1 MPVHNAEIA
10 AMFDQTAELLEIKGD
25 NPFRTRAYRRAARVL
40 ESLPK
45 SVAAMLREG
54 EDLAQLPGIGEDLAS
69 KIATIVETGKFDRLE
84 SLKRELPGDLGEIAA
99 IPGLGPKRV
108 KLLIENLGVRSI
120 EDVRRAARRGRL
132 GELPGFG
139 PKLQQNILAALAKPV
154 AAKRFKLPFAEAE
167 AGALIDWLSRGLDG
181 GRVVAAGSFRRRR
194 DTVGDLDILATT
206 AHAAPVGDRLVEY
219 ENVALALAHGPT
231 RTTVVLRSGI
241 QVDLRVVKEESYGAA
256 LMYFTGSKAH
266 NIALRNIANDRG
278 WKLNEYGLFDEDRA
292 IAGETE
298 EGIYKKL
305 GLQFVPP
312 ELREDRGEIALA
324 QKNALPH
331 LVQLSDIRGD
341 LHVHSN
347 WSDGNATIAEMAQA
361 AKARGYAYM
370 ALTDHSRRV
379 TIAHGLDRAR
389 MLRQMDEIDRLNAK
403 LRSFTVLKGVEVDIL
418 ADGSL
423 DLPDEVLSRLDI
435 VIAAVHYKFDLSR
448 DEQTERI
455 IRAMDNRHVS
465 ILAHPTGRLIEERAP
480 YDIDMDRV
488 MKAAK
493 ERGCCLE
500 LNAEPDRLDLTDVA
514 AKAAKELGVQIAIST
529 DAHSTAGLAYMR
541 YGVDQARRG
550 WLEPSDVINT
560 RPLRELKKLIGR

>member
-10 AMFDQTAELLEIKGD
+10 AMFDQAAELLEIKGD

-40 ESLPK
+40 EGLPK
-45 SVAAMLREG
+45 SVAAMLRAG
-54 EDLAQLPGIGEDLAS
+54 EDLAELPGIGEDLAG
-69 KIATIVETGKFDRLE
+69 KIAAIVETGKFDLLE

-108 KLLIENLGVRSI
+108 KLLIEKLGVRSI
-120 EDVRRAARRGRL
+120 EDVRRAAKRGQL
-132 GELPGFG
+132 SELRGFG
-139 PKLQQNILAALAKPV
+139 PKLQQSILAALAKPV

-167 AGALIDWLSRGLDG
+167 ASALIDWLSRGLDG

-206 AHAAPVGDRLVEY
+206 AHAGAVGDRLVEY
-219 ENVALALAHGPT
+219 ENVAKTLAHGHT
-231 RTTVVLRSGI
+231 RTTVLLRSGI

-266 NIALRNIANDRG
+266 NIALRNIAVDRG

-347 WSDGNATIAEMAQA
+347 WSDGNASIAEMARA
-361 AKARGYAYM
+361 AQARGYAYM

-389 MLRQMDEIDRLNAK
+389 LLRQIDEIGRLNAK
-403 LRSFTVLKGVEVDIL
+403 LRGFTVLKGVEVDVL

-435 VIAAVHYKFDLSR
+435 VVAAVHYKFDLPR

-480 YDIDMDRV
+480 YDIDLDRV
-488 MKAAK
+488 MTAAK

-541 YGVDQARRG
+541 YGVDQGRRG
-550 WLEPSDVINT
+550 WLEPGDVINT
-560 RPLRELKKLIGR
+560 RPLRDLKKLIRR

>member
-1 MPVHNAEIA
+1 M
-10 AMFDQTAELLEIKGD
+10 
-25 NPFRTRAYRRAARVL
+25 
-40 ESLPK
+40 
-45 SVAAMLREG
+45 
-54 EDLAQLPGIGEDLAS
+54 
-69 KIATIVETGKFDRLE
+69 
-84 SLKRELPGDLGEIAA
+84 
-99 IPGLGPKRV
+99 
-108 KLLIENLGVRSI
+108 
-120 EDVRRAARRGRL
+120 
-132 GELPGFG
+132 
-139 PKLQQNILAALAKPV
+139 
-154 AAKRFKLPFAEAE
+154 
-167 AGALIDWLSRGLDG
+167 
-181 GRVVAAGSFRRRR
+181 AAGSFRRRR

-206 AHAAPVGDRLVEY
+206 THAAAVGDRLVEY
-219 ENVALALAHGPT
+219 ENVAKTLAHGLT

-266 NIALRNIANDRG
+266 NIALRNIAVDRG
-278 WKLNEYGLFDEDRA
+278 WKLNEYGLFDEDLA

-312 ELREDRGEIALA
+312 EMREDRGEIALA
-324 QKNALPH
+324 QKNALPK

-361 AKARGYAYM
+361 AQARGYAYM

-379 TIAHGLDRAR
+379 TIAHGLDRTR
-389 MLRQMDEIDRLNAK
+389 LLRQIDEIERLNAK
-403 LRSFTVLKGVEVDIL
+403 LRGFTVLKGVEVDIL

-435 VIAAVHYKFDLSR
+435 VVAAVHYKFDLSR

-455 IRAMDNRHVS
+455 IRAMDNRHVL

-488 MKAAK
+488 MTAAK

-514 AKAAKELGVQIAIST
+514 AKAAKALGVQIAIST

-550 WLEPSDVINT
+550 WLEPGDVINT
-560 RPLRELKKLIGR
+560 RPLRDLKKLIRR